1 MQYGAA
7 SVAWCLTT
15 TVAGAGEKA
24 TVNGGVKHVAVF
36 QLLWLNGVKPFFML
50 YCDRLY
56 RFL

>member
-7 SVAWCLTT
+7 SVAWCLATT
-15 TVAGAGEKA
+15 FAVAGEKG
-24 TVNGGVKHVAVF
+24 TVNGGVKHIAVF
-36 QLLWLNGVKPFFML
+36 QLLLLDCVKPFFML